1 MEFMVRDQ
9 EMNNNPWIIVYSK
22 DACPYCDKAKALLEK
37 KGHEYTEIKIG
48 QDIMREEFIFTFP
61 GVKTVPF
68 IIINGEHIGGYDRL
82 TEWFSK

>member
-1 MEFMVRDQ
+1 M
-9 EMNNNPWIIVYSK
+9 K
-22 DACPYCDKAKALLEK
+22 K

>member
-1 MEFMVRDQ
+1 
-9 EMNNNPWIIVYSK
+9 MNNNPQIIVYSK
-22 DACPYCDKAKALLEK
+22 DECSYCDRAKALLDMMRYEF
-37 KGHEYTEIKIG
+37 TEIKIG

-68 IIINGEHIGGYDRL
+68 IIIDGEHVGGYDKL